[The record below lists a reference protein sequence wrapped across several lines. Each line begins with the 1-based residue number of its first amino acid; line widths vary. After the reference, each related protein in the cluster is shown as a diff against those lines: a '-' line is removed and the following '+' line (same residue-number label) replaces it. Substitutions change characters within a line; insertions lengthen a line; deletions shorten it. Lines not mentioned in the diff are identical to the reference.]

1 MRADLLEQA
10 ILSDIANNL
19 KPAGII
25 ICIGGTSIGAFDDVK
40 SIIKIAKKYRL
51 YTHVDAAWA
60 GSAMICPE
68 YRKLWNGIEDADS
81 IVFNPHKWL
90 GAQADCSVQF
100 LSDPTAQINT
110 LGLRPDYLQTLEQDE
125 VTNFNEWTIP
135 LGRRFRALKLW
146 FLLRAYG
153 LNGLR
158 NMIRNHIKW
167 VEDLEEKINSNPKFK
182 VITNSR
188 LALFTFQYAPVGEDA
203 NEATEVLLKKI
214 NNDGTIYLTQT
225 MHEDQF
231 VIRMTAG
238 QFYCTREDI
247 MTVYDVLEN
256 LT

>member
-1 MRADLLEQA
+1 
-10 ILSDIANNL
+10 
-19 KPAGII
+19 
-25 ICIGGTSIGAFDDVK
+25 
-40 SIIKIAKKYRL
+40 
-51 YTHVDAAWA
+51 
-60 GSAMICPE
+60 
-68 YRKLWNGIEDADS
+68 
-81 IVFNPHKWL
+81 
-90 GAQADCSVQF
+90 
-100 LSDPTAQINT
+100 
-110 LGLRPDYLQTLEQDE
+110 
-125 VTNFNEWTIP
+125 
-135 LGRRFRALKLW
+135 LKLW

-158 NMIRNHIKW
+158 IIIRNHIKW

-182 VITNSR
+182 IITNSR